1 MSKTTIQNVNKN
13 ETPIITLYNKLPHEI
28 QKHIVSY
35 TVDNIENNFVNFFK
49 FKKQLIISTRI
60 LNKVNYCHNYKES
73 ICIYFSSAMHN
84 HLLNY
89 IKCIILLN
97 NRLIISCFQNN
108 FENRLVERKVFTIKD
123 KKFFSYHNYLL
134 HLCNKYNKKNYHS
147 ICFNKHFS
155 NV

>member
-1 MSKTTIQNVNKN
+1 MSNTPIINKN
-13 ETPIITLYNKLPHEI
+13 EIPIITLYDKLPYEV

-35 TVDNIENNFVNFFK
+35 TVDNIENNIVHFFK
-49 FKKQLIISTRI
+49 FRKRLMISTRI
-60 LNKVNYCHNYKES
+60 LNKLNYCHNYKET

-97 NRLIISCFQNN
+97 DRLTISCFQNN
-108 FENRLVERKVFTIKD
+108 FENMLVERKVFTIKD

-134 HLCNKYNKKNYHS
+134 HLCNKYNKKTYHS
-147 ICFNKHFS
+147 ICFNR
-155 NV
+155 

>member
-147 ICFNKHFS
+147 ICFTPLKI
-155 NV
+155 